1 MKNEAMVIVSP
12 WSRHLISCQM
22 S

>member
-12 WSRHLISCQM
+12 WSRHLIS
-22 S
+22 